1 MMLRKS
7 AYVIDTE
14 AIKKIIEKLDLTY
27 PDVVRMDEL
36 YSQCGAF

>member
-1 MMLRKS
+1 MTLRKS